1 MLIDPGATPRYRG
14 IVVWRGLIP
23 ESDLRVDPLGGCDGV
38 RPLYA
43 GGHGLMYY
51 VPGSGQ
57 STYPAT
63 AFSRGAAT
71 SRFRR
76 ARCPRC

>member
-43 GGHGLMYY
+43 GGTG
-51 VPGSGQ
+51 
-57 STYPAT
+57 
-63 AFSRGAAT
+63 
-71 SRFRR
+71 
-76 ARCPRC
+76 